1 MASMRILET
10 HSDASWEAVRQQR
23 RTAGGETF
31 FFRHRSF
38 AVSWSYFTDRN
49 MVEII
54 RIAAIKLNSHFTFE
68 HRRIQFNFEMSLT
81 LWSKQLVLSCPTRG
95 QHWFTKVLSGKP
107 AGSLTKTEQAS
118 YKSTPIV
125 DLKKKILFIIIC
137 RLVKI
142 MGFLRHPDRGI
153 SWSDGWSTALL
164 LLHDFVKVADF
175 FEWQLL
181 IWGSCV
187 IMWAGSNVLET
198 RVSINGSVSWWA
210 TLEVYTVTPAVPV
223 QFLAPLKHRRKEVR
237 CDYKHSNAFT
247 SYFGCFTLHLIISTI
262 QHVSV
267 GFAAL
272 FESLF

>member
-1 MASMRILET
+1 M
-10 HSDASWEAVRQQR
+10 
-23 RTAGGETF
+23 
-31 FFRHRSF
+31 
-38 AVSWSYFTDRN
+38 
-49 MVEII
+49 
-54 RIAAIKLNSHFTFE
+54 
-68 HRRIQFNFEMSLT
+68 
-81 LWSKQLVLSCPTRG
+81 
-95 QHWFTKVLSGKP
+95 
-107 AGSLTKTEQAS
+107 
-118 YKSTPIV
+118 
-125 DLKKKILFIIIC
+125 IIC

-198 RVSINGSVSWWA
+198 RVSINVSVSWWA

-223 QFLAPLKHRRKEVR
+223 QFLAPLIHRREEVR
-237 CDYKHSNAFT
+237 CDYKHSSAFT

-267 GFAAL
+267 GLAAL